1 MTCAIHLP
9 NVKHIRSNIMKIK
22 VPGYVTSKGSIMSRA
37 FGWLGSFYE
46 GGGQGN
52 FDEVQFRIAKC
63 GIVREC
69 LVGVVDRPK
78 LKKLRK
84 PCPYRIGSVLGG
96 RVCAGTNRGWMFTK
110 RSERLT
116 DYPSRTL

>member
-46 GGGQGN
+46 GGGAR
-52 FDEVQFRIAKC
+52 QF
-63 GIVREC
+63 
-69 LVGVVDRPK
+69 
-78 LKKLRK
+78 
-84 PCPYRIGSVLGG
+84 
-96 RVCAGTNRGWMFTK
+96 
-110 RSERLT
+110 
-116 DYPSRTL
+116 

>member
-46 GGGQGN
+46 GGGKAILTRCNSELQN
-52 FDEVQFRIAKC
+52 
-63 GIVREC
+63 
-69 LVGVVDRPK
+69 VV
-78 LKKLRK
+78 LL
-84 PCPYRIGSVLGG
+84 GSVWLG
-96 RVCAGTNRGWMFTK
+96 W
-110 RSERLT
+110 LT
-116 DYPSRTL
+116 VQN